1 MFSPG
6 STRGFGLFER
16 FLAKKRAQ
24 LADSLIP
31 RPFRSGRILD
41 IGCGVNPAFLQTT
54 AFSEKYGIDKA
65 GSLSCHTKF
74 DEQLITFIHHDI
86 ESGDPFPFYDEFC
99 DVVTMLA
106 VIEHI
111 SPNNLSKVIAELYR
125 VLKRGGLLIITTP
138 SHWTGFIL
146 NGMSLLRLISR
157 QEVKDHKELYTS
169 DDIMKALQ
177 LGGFAPGN
185 MEQGCF
191 EFYMNT
197 WVMAIK

>member
-41 IGCGVNPAFLQTT
+41 IGCGMNPAFLQTT

-86 ESGDPFPFYDEFC
+86 ESGDPFPFYNEFC

-157 QEVKDHKELYTS
+157 QEVKDHKELYAS

-185 MEQGCF
+185 MQQGCF

-197 WVMAIK
+197 WIMAIK

>member
-169 DDIMKALQ
+169 DDTMKALQ

-185 MEQGCF
+185 MQQGCF

>member
-41 IGCGVNPAFLQTT
+41 IGCGMNPAFLQTT

-185 MEQGCF
+185 MQQGCF

>member
-157 QEVKDHKELYTS
+157 QEVKDHKELYSS
-169 DDIMKALQ
+169 DDIVKALQ

-185 MEQGCF
+185 MQQGCF

>member
-41 IGCGVNPAFLQTT
+41 IGCGMNPAFLQTT

-157 QEVKDHKELYTS
+157 QEVKDHKELYSS

-185 MEQGCF
+185 MQQGCF

-197 WVMAIK
+197 WIMAIK

>member
-6 STRGFGLFER
+6 STRGFGLLR
-16 FLAKKRAQ
+16 GLAKKRAQ

-41 IGCGVNPAFLQTT
+41 IGCGMNPAFLQTT

-125 VLKRGGLLIITTP
+125 VLKRGGLLLSPPHALDRFHPERNVSSTTYP
-138 SHWTGFIL
+138 ADGSQ
-146 NGMSLLRLISR
+146 RP
-157 QEVKDHKELYTS
+157 QEHTS
-169 DDIMKALQ
+169 DDIRRLCN
-177 LGGFAPGN
+177 GGLHQGN
-185 MEQGCF
+185 MQQGCF
-191 EFYMNT
+191 EF
-197 WVMAIK
+197 I

>member
-41 IGCGVNPAFLQTT
+41 IGCGMNPAFLQTT

-157 QEVKDHKELYTS
+157 QEVKDHKELYSS
-169 DDIMKALQ
+169 DDIVKALQ

>member
-86 ESGDPFPFYDEFC
+86 ESGDPLPFYDEFC

-157 QEVKDHKELYTS
+157 QEVKDHKELYAS
-169 DDIMKALQ
+169 DDIMEALQ

>member
-157 QEVKDHKELYTS
+157 QEVKDHKELYSS

-185 MEQGCF
+185 MQQGCF

>member
-86 ESGDPFPFYDEFC
+86 ESGDPFPFYNEFC

-157 QEVKDHKELYTS
+157 QEVKDHKELYSS

-185 MEQGCF
+185 MQQGCF

>member
-41 IGCGVNPAFLQTT
+41 IGCGMNPAFLQTT

-157 QEVKDHKELYTS
+157 QEVKDHKELYAS

-185 MEQGCF
+185 MQQGCF

>member
-41 IGCGVNPAFLQTT
+41 IGCGMNPAFLQTT

-185 MEQGCF
+185 MQQGCF

-197 WVMAIK
+197 WIMAIK

>member
-41 IGCGVNPAFLQTT
+41 IGCGMNPAFLQTT

-157 QEVKDHKELYTS
+157 QEVKDHKELYSS

-177 LGGFAPGN
+177 LGGFAPGI
-185 MEQGCF
+185 MQQGCF

>member
-157 QEVKDHKELYTS
+157 QEVKDHKELYAS
-169 DDIMKALQ
+169 DDIMEALQ

>member
-86 ESGDPFPFYDEFC
+86 ESGDPFPFYNEFC

-157 QEVKDHKELYTS
+157 QEVKDHKELYAS

-185 MEQGCF
+185 MQQGCF

>member
-86 ESGDPFPFYDEFC
+86 ESGDPFPFYNEFC

-185 MEQGCF
+185 MQQGCF

>member
-197 WVMAIK
+197 WIMAIK

>member
-41 IGCGVNPAFLQTT
+41 IGCGMNPAFLQTT

-157 QEVKDHKELYTS
+157 QEVKDHKELYSS

-185 MEQGCF
+185 MQQGCF

>member
-41 IGCGVNPAFLQTT
+41 IGCGMNPAFLQTT

-157 QEVKDHKELYTS
+157 QEVKDHKELYAS

-185 MEQGCF
+185 MQQGCF

-197 WVMAIK
+197 WIMAIK

>member
-41 IGCGVNPAFLQTT
+41 IGCGMNPAFLQTT

-157 QEVKDHKELYTS
+157 QEVKDHKELYSS
-169 DDIMKALQ
+169 DDIVKALQ

-185 MEQGCF
+185 MQQGCF

>member
-41 IGCGVNPAFLQTT
+41 IGCGMNPAFLQTT

-86 ESGDPFPFYDEFC
+86 ESGDPFPFYNEFC

-157 QEVKDHKELYTS
+157 QEVKDHKELYAS

-185 MEQGCF
+185 MQQGCF

>member
-157 QEVKDHKELYTS
+157 QEVKDHKELYSS
-169 DDIMKALQ
+169 DDIVKALQ

>member
-157 QEVKDHKELYTS
+157 QEVKDHKELYAS

-185 MEQGCF
+185 MQQGCF

-197 WVMAIK
+197 WIMAIK

>member
-41 IGCGVNPAFLQTT
+41 IGCGMNPAFLQTT

>member
-157 QEVKDHKELYTS
+157 QEVKDHKELYAS

-185 MEQGCF
+185 MQQGCF

>member
-41 IGCGVNPAFLQTT
+41 IGCGMNPAFLQTT

-86 ESGDPFPFYDEFC
+86 ESGDPFPFYNEFC

-185 MEQGCF
+185 MQQGCF

-197 WVMAIK
+197 WIMAIK

>member
-41 IGCGVNPAFLQTT
+41 IGCGMNPAFLQTT

-157 QEVKDHKELYTS
+157 QEVKDHKELYSS

>member
-185 MEQGCF
+185 MQQGCF

>member
-86 ESGDPFPFYDEFC
+86 ESGDPFPFYNEFC

-157 QEVKDHKELYTS
+157 QEVKDHKELYAS

-185 MEQGCF
+185 MQQGCF

-197 WVMAIK
+197 WIMAIK

>member
-6 STRGFGLFER
+6 STRGFGLFEG

-157 QEVKDHKELYTS
+157 QEVKDHKELYSS
-169 DDIMKALQ
+169 DDIVKALQ